1 MSGSIPGKSF
11 ILTLPRQPHAMLLPP
26 LTDLLALVGID
37 LVLCAAILRLLDR
50 QRDITQT
57 NRWVVLLAVFSVFWI
72 PMGAAQLPVLAF
84 VRGVSSDLST
94 TLVALACLSVGRRLS
109 GWPAMARREGLAL
122 SVALAVAAAVLYPT
136 ALGWGDW
143 DAYRPGWGSFY
154 MLGTLL
160 ALSTVF
166 WVKGLRLLPALIGL
180 ALLAWTLGLMESGN
194 LWDYL
199 MDPWLA
205 IWAVIHCTKAGAT
218 GVWHSC
224 RPNSRATRPLP
235 P

>member
-1 MSGSIPGKSF
+1 MP
-11 ILTLPRQPHAMLLPP
+11 LPP
-26 LTDLLALVGID
+26 FTDLLALVGID
-37 LVLCAAILRLLDR
+37 LVLCAAVLRLLDR
-50 QRDITQT
+50 QRDITQPT
-57 NRWVVLLAVFSVFWI
+57 RWVVLLAVFSVFWI

-94 TLVALACLSVGRRLS
+94 TLVALACLSLGRRLS

-122 SVALAVAAAVLYPT
+122 SMALAVAAVVLYPT

-143 DAYRPGWGSFY
+143 DAYRPGWGSLG
-154 MLGTLL
+154 MLGILL
-160 ALSTVF
+160 LLSLAC
-166 WVKGLRLLPALIGL
+166 WIGGLRLLPALVGL
-180 ALLAWTLGLMESGN
+180 AVLAWTLGLMESGN

-205 IWAVIHCTKAGAT
+205 IGAVIQCMKAGVT
-218 GVWHSC
+218 GVRQRYRLRGPAARTS
-224 RPNSRATRPLP
+224 P